1 MTQKYLGITPYD
13 ETGKF
18 EFAGRTVETWVLY
31 DRINRNDYT
40 VYYAASGEGKSSL
53 IRAGLIPILYRRDY
67 VPIYIVFEDKELC
80 DATSID
86 KIIEDRLGKIAKVS
100 YEQSD
105 LSKKRFNADQSQILQ
120 NHLWWKLRNYCFKNE
135 EKDVELKPLFIF
147 DQFEEVFTKANY
159 EWTDSFFRWLEE
171 MSMDYVPD
179 SMRQDVD
186 SLGIEIPTQKNFKA
200 LFSFRTEYLGD
211 LDYWCVQKHFIPS
224 LQDNRMCLKPLTI
237 RGAKDIINLNKDVL
251 GTYTDQILRGC
262 SDHSTT
268 KLNDEQPCVYALIL
282 SVVCQTLSVKS
293 DKERIALLKELNINQ
308 DNAIDNILLEF
319 YKDKL
324 KEAGLDHVK
333 DVQIISDIED
343 ALVNEN
349 GKRNRKDTN
358 ESSIKPLAKFI
369 QPLCNIGLL
378 KIIGEKEVDNT
389 KVKTIEF
396 PHDRL
401 CKAID
406 ASRKERQGKR
416 NWQLKRQSEW
426 MQFGIMAGIVAIIAF
441 LWNTMMELEEIE
453 VDLKTLMQV
462 DLNKVKRLIAEY
474 PEGIIPAVLMLL
486 LLFVVPIQ
494 VFSLSRKSVGWII
507 GGLVGSVIGSIII
520 ASGYFY
526 YADINYS
533 NKLIQF
539 IGLLLFIICIAF
551 SVFFIVK
558 INNARKK
565 GITYKK
571 DEEYTAVWPLYGG
584 ICIFL
589 CYIFYECLTRLNIGI
604 SEPIDSAWCVVVIP
618 IFFALTIWDFLNMKA
633 DKQKLN
639 KQKTFTCFAL
649 FVVGLVILFIINSVP
664 KLLFL
669 RIPFLRN
676 KYYNDAIAFWF
687 DVKQNAGFP
696 ISVISLL
703 VCLTAVGYIFY
714 NTISKSKYYYLS
726 ISKKVGAIIIT
737 NTIIIITYILNLGY
751 NPLCISPSIVCHV
764 ASWRS
769 VIVCSKDS
777 LGNKEY
783 LGIVDPLCGEEII
796 PCCINISV
804 EYDTLLTKGEAPF
817 KNDFIVKRK
826 CISSPFENSEEGN
839 TDMSLIVDRLADS
852 ISGKFTANDVYEE
865 YLYKTHKRTLKNS
878 LNINDSINISAAKL
892 YYELRN
898 NNLTYLLTGKKYG
911 IKDLAYIETLDSLQ
925 SIAFNDELKRLKDG
939 AYNNFEDKDLV
950 GFYRELSRTMLISQI
965 RDRVSQKDV
974 SSLFTLSR
982 TFPLVFFN
990 HVNGVGFEYSCD
1002 FSASINSTISTKNVY
1017 KITSKDLFNNRLSS
1031 WYQLFDVLCKNDV
1044 AYNNKSFQNKVTK
1057 EVWSKIEPI
1066 FLECDQ
1072 TARKMLK
1079 YLEGKP
1085 YSESNEE
1092 QIRGLKKIGST
1103 ISKLQSE
1110 MNIIDDD
1117 NLNIADARFSEI
1129 TRKAIN
1135 LSLTLINSN
1144 TNGHYNNAFEN
1155 TIQNLI
1161 LVSRVR
1167 GREIKEFTEPFET
1180 YRKNK
1185 SDFYENIV
1193 RAEVKCYDM
1202 LSKDIELIKHNTE
1215 ELSKIYKLNMKL
1227 QKDLEDAQKLL
1238 EEAKKTE

>member
-1 MTQKYLGITPYD
+1 MEQKYLGITPYD
-13 ETGKF
+13 ETGNF
-18 EFAGRTVETWVLY
+18 EFAGRTVETWALY

-53 IRAGLIPILYRRDY
+53 IRAGLTPILYRRDY
-67 VPIYIVFEDKELC
+67 VPIYIVFEDKELS
-80 DATSID
+80 DATSIG
-86 KIIEDRLGKIAKVS
+86 KIIEDRIDKIVKEKSLS
-100 YEQSD
+100 YEQSE
-105 LSKKRFNADQSQILQ
+105 LSKGRFNADQSKILQ
-120 NHLWWKLRNYCFKNE
+120 NHLWWKLRNYCFK
-135 EKDVELKPLFIF
+135 KGTDKVFIELKPLFIF

-179 SMRQDVD
+179 SMPQDVD

-251 GTYTDQILRGC
+251 GAYTEQILRGC
-262 SDHSTT
+262 SDHNTT
-268 KLNDEQPCVYALIL
+268 KLNDEQPCVSALIL

-293 DKERIALLKELNINQ
+293 DKERIALLEELNKNQ

-324 KEAGLDHVK
+324 KEAGLDLVK
-333 DVQIISDIED
+333 DVQIISDIEE

-349 GKRNRKDTN
+349 GKRSRKDTN

-406 ASRKERQGKR
+406 ASRKERQGKK
-416 NWQLKRQSEW
+416 NWQLKRQTEW
-426 MQFGIMAGIVAIIAF
+426 MQFGIMSGIVAIIAF
-441 LWNTMMELEEIE
+441 LWNTMMEEIKF
-453 VDLKTLMQV
+453 VFWGL
-462 DLNKVKRLIAEY
+462 LNLDFSKIITSNEGGNGAE
-474 PEGIIPAVLMLL
+474 GVTTIVLMLL

-494 VFSLSRKSVGWII
+494 VFSLSRKSVDWMTSSLVCSVLSSILI
-507 GGLVGSVIGSIII
+507 AGGYI
-520 ASGYFY
+520 YFTEN
-526 YADINYS
+526 NYS
-533 NKLIQF
+533 NEFIPFIQ
-539 IGLLLFIICIAF
+539 LLLFIICIAF
-551 SVFFIVK
+551 SVFFTIK

-649 FVVGLVILFIINSVP
+649 FVVGLVILCIINSVP

-669 RIPFLRN
+669 RN
-676 KYYNDAIAFWF
+676 KDYNDVIALWF
-687 DVKQNAGFP
+687 DIKQNAGFP

-826 CISSPFENSEEGN
+826 CISSPFEDDNVVN
-839 TDMSLIVDRLADS
+839 TDSSLIVNRLTDS

-865 YLYKTHKRTLKNS
+865 YLNKTHKRTLKNS
-878 LNINDSINISAAKL
+878 SNLNDSINICAANL

-898 NNLTYLLTGKKYG
+898 NNLTYLLTGNKYG
-911 IKDLAYIETLDSLQ
+911 VKDLAYIETLDSLQ
-925 SIAFNDELKRLKDG
+925 SIAFNRKLEELKKLKDSIS
-939 AYNNFEDKDLV
+939 YDKFEDKHLV
-950 GFYRELSRTMLISQI
+950 GFYRELSRSMLVSQI
-965 RDRVSQKDV
+965 RDRGGQKDIA
-974 SSLFTLSR
+974 SLFTLAR

-990 HVNGVGFEYSCD
+990 HVGGCTFRYSGN
-1002 FSASINSTISTKNVY
+1002 FSASIDSTIITQNVY
-1017 KITSKDLFNNRLSS
+1017 EVMSEDLFNNRLFS
-1031 WYQLFDVLCKNDV
+1031 WYQLFDALCKTDLS
-1044 AYNNKSFQNKVTK
+1044 YNANRFQNKLTK
-1057 EVWSKIEPI
+1057 EVWDKIEPDI
-1066 FLECDQ
+1066 VEVEH
-1072 TARKMLK
+1072 T
-1079 YLEGKP
+1079 
-1085 YSESNEE
+1085 YSEELNILTNTNISNEE
-1092 QIRGLKKIGST
+1092 QIGRLEES
-1103 ISKLQSE
+1103 ISHVRKLISE
-1110 MNIIDDD
+1110 MNTIDDK
-1117 NLNIADARFSEI
+1117 NITIADTRFIEI
-1129 TRKAIN
+1129 ATKAIN
-1135 LSLTLINSN
+1135 LSLNLIYKNYN
-1144 TNGHYNNAFEN
+1144 AQYNNVFEN
-1155 TIQNLI
+1155 TIQNLV
-1161 LVSRVR
+1161 LASRMR
-1167 GREIKEFTEPFET
+1167 GREIKQFIEPFKS
-1180 YRKNK
+1180 YRDNK
-1185 SDFYENIV
+1185 SDFYKKIIN
-1193 RAEVKCYDM
+1193 AEVKSYDM
-1202 LSKDIELIKHNTE
+1202 LYESLESLKE
-1215 ELSKIYKLNMKL
+1215 ETKSLKENI
-1227 QKDLEDAQKLL
+1227 KLL
-1238 EEAKKTE
+1238 SVLKYIDEQKKSKKK